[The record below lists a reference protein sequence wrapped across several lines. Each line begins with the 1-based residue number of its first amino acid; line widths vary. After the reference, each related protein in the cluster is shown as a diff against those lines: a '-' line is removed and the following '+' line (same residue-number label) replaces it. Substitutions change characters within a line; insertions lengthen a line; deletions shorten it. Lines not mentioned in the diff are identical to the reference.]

1 MLGELILLALIAGM
15 IGVALGWMIAAAL
28 LPDVAATL
36 QGLYGADV
44 AGQLTL
50 RPDWWLS
57 GLAMAVGG
65 ALLAGVGAL
74 WRLSRLPLMDAAK
87 GGASG
92 TLATRL
98 ARWQGVAAMALFAL
112 AGVLALWGNG
122 LTAGFVLLGSL
133 LLGGALA
140 LPPVLSA
147 LLTLG
152 AQRARGALP
161 QWFWADARS
170 GLSGLSL
177 ALMALM
183 LAMAANIG
191 VATMVSSFRLT
202 FTAFLDQ
209 RLASELYLQAR
220 DTDEAARLSA
230 WVTPR
235 VDAVL
240 PLISVD
246 TTITGV
252 AAALYAARDH
262 ATYRDN
268 WRFLSAVPDPWDRL
282 AAQDGVLINEQLSRR
297 AGLAVGD
304 PVTVT
309 TDVTLPVLG
318 IYGDYGNPTG
328 QVILT
333 EDLMRTLFPEVQPTR
348 FGLRLPADQAPA
360 LRAALTNEFGLP
372 DAQIIDQ
379 RAIKDFSLQVF
390 DRTFTVTAA
399 LNILTLAVAAF
410 ALLTS
415 LLTLS
420 TMRLPQ
426 MAPLWAL
433 GLTRKALGRLDLAR
447 VLLLA
452 ALTTVLAL
460 PLGLALAWVLL
471 NVVNPQAF
479 GWRLPM
485 YLFPLDY
492 ARLIALALLAAL
504 AAALWPSLRLARS
517 APADL
522 LRAFADE
529 R

>member
-1 MLGELILLALIAGM
+1 
-15 IGVALGWMIAAAL
+15 
-28 LPDVAATL
+28 
-36 QGLYGADV
+36 
-44 AGQLTL
+44 
-50 RPDWWLS
+50 
-57 GLAMAVGG
+57 MAVGG

-87 GGASG
+87 VGASG
-92 TLATRL
+92 TLAARL
-98 ARWQGVAAMALFAL
+98 ARWQGAAAVALFAL
-112 AGVLALWGNG
+112 AGILALWGTG

-133 LLGGALA
+133 LLAGALA

-147 LLTLG
+147 LLTVG
-152 AQRARGALP
+152 AQRARQALP

-209 RLASELYLQAR
+209 RLASELYLQTR
-220 DTDEAARLSA
+220 DTDEAARLLT

-246 TTITGV
+246 RMIAGV
-252 AAALYAARDH
+252 PAALYAARDH

-268 WRFLSAVPDPWDRL
+268 WRFLSAVPAPWDRL
-282 AAQDGVLINEQLSRR
+282 AAEDGVLINEQLSRR
-297 AGLAVGD
+297 AGLSVGD

-309 TDVTLPVLG
+309 PDVTLQVLG

-333 EDLMRTLFPEVQPTR
+333 EDLMRRLFPAAQPIR
-348 FGLRLPADQAPA
+348 FGLRLPPA
-360 LRAALTNEFGLP
+360 QVAALTDDFGLP

-379 RAIKDFSLQVF
+379 RAIKQFSLDVF
-390 DRTFTVTAA
+390 DRTFTVTGA

-433 GLTRKALGRLDLAR
+433 GLTRTALGRLDLAR

-452 ALTTVLAL
+452 TLTTVLAL

-485 YLFPLDY
+485 YLFPWDY
-492 ARLIALALLAAL
+492 ARLITLALLAAL
-504 AAALWPSLRLARS
+504 AAALWPALRLSRR